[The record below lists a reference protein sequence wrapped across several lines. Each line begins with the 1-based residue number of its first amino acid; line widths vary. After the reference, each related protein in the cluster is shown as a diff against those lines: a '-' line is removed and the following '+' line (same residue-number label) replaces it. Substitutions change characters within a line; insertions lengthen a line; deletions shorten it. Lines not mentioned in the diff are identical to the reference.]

1 MNSSSPNNEVPI
13 NESANAQRNLNL
25 NLPQHNSQNVKSYLR
40 CSGGAINES
49 PIEFDLFQK
58 YLNLGVTRSVSNLY
72 NYLNV
77 NIDASSSFGSSGS
90 SGTVPS
96 GPRVSVQK
104 LRKISEL
111 NNWQERALDYDHDNY
126 TLELLEAEKSKE
138 IEHKA
143 KLEAYRAKQEFLGQ
157 LASRNAA
164 MLLKLISNKVE
175 NILSEGED
183 LTLEQLKPLGDL
195 AAKLAETGKNI
206 SSESLGV
213 NELLELLDDPDE

>member
-1 MNSSSPNNEVPI
+1 MNSSSPNNEASI
-13 NESANAQRNLNL
+13 NEEDTPNLNL
-25 NLPQHNSQNVKSYLR
+25 NLPQHNARNIKSYLR

-77 NIDASSSFGSSGS
+77 NIDASSSL
-90 SGTVPS
+90 GTVPS
-96 GPRVSVQK
+96 GPRISVQK
-104 LRKISEL
+104 LRKISQL

-175 NILSEGED
+175 NILLEGED